1 MEHVLDN
8 PIWNALTTGN
18 EHLAV
23 GNGQARYLP
32 KDIGAFAGL
41 SNYSESAFASL
52 HEIAPDGAPTVLFT
66 AGAVSIPT
74 GWKILV
80 QKDLLQMVYPQPAA
94 PALGHSELVALH
106 NQDIPAMIALTAL
119 TNPGPFL
126 TRTIEFGSY
135 YGIFRDGQLVAMAGQ
150 RLQPTPYTEI
160 SAVCT
165 HPNYL
170 GKGYANQLLRHQIGL
185 ILAAG
190 RIPFLHV
197 FADNTNA
204 WGLYEKLGFQTR
216 KQLQVYVLEK
226 QV

>member
-1 MEHVLDN
+1 MEHILDN

-23 GNGQARYLP
+23 GTNQARYLP

-41 SNYSESAFASL
+41 SDYSESAFADL
-52 HEIAPDGAPTVLFT
+52 YEISPSGAPTVLFT
-66 AGAVSIPT
+66 AAIAIPAS
-74 GWKILV
+74 WKLLV
-80 QKDLLQMVYPQPAA
+80 QKDLLQMVYQQSTA
-94 PALGHSELVALH
+94 PPLGHTELVALGD
-106 NQDIPAMIALTAL
+106 QDIPAMLTLTAL

-126 TRTIEFGSY
+126 ARTIAFGSY
-135 YGIFRDGQLVAMAGQ
+135 YGIFQNGQLVAMAGQ

-165 HPNYL
+165 HPDYI

-190 RIPFLHV
+190 HVPFLHV
-197 FADNTNA
+197 FADNTSA
-204 WGLYEKLGFQTR
+204 CGLYEKLGFQTR

-226 QV
+226 QA